1 MFSRILLIL
10 FLFSC
15 AGGDTFNNSS
25 EKVYVPSSSEK
36 KELSKEDDYDS
47 RYSEAFIG
55 QVKKSKKFLR
65 KKDYANAR
73 KVLNTLKDEEISVFE
88 QAEKYNI
95 LGLVYFNEGKISK
108 SQILFQ
114 KAYAKVSGEN
124 SKLKNQLLLNL
135 SAAAYKKSNIKK
147 SVNYLQQIDTS
158 KVTYKDAKKKHLL
171 SYFIATKLQREKEQI
186 HALINYFN
194 NDENRGSVLNSKF
207 YTVLKEKF
215 FKQEEIEQ
223 KNYIEQ
229 YKDQK
234 NNFAMRE
241 LVVTYRNALKQ
252 RGDRNSVDELQGII
266 GTDYL
271 QYDSEINFF
280 EAIDRTKVGIVLP
293 LTGDKANFATKILSG
308 VSLAL
313 KSIGEPFELIV
324 RDSQNIPALATAKIS
339 ELIEQETVSLI
350 IGGLFSNTS
359 EREYEAA
366 RKRGVVFLSLS
377 QVNTNR
383 FNKNKLLVELQGSI
397 ESQVNAALNNE
408 VASRIGRKVTL
419 LYPNNELGHSY
430 LDEFWNQANV
440 NGFELVETSGFE
452 KGINDFREAIGKLSG
467 IEYTRAKEKEYREL
481 VKKYKQEG
489 QEEKIEEIELLKPT
503 LEYDWVFIPSF
514 PKEAL
519 QIIPSFKYL
528 GVKDINFI
536 GGPSWKS
543 RSLISQKKYLGNV
556 NFVTDVEGM
565 RKNEFVTNYKNSMG
579 MMPKLLETLGYESI
593 YLANQ
598 ILSTNFSTRKEL
610 GESLMSRSRL
620 DSYLGEWNSEQNLWL
635 KKMKVEKL

>member
-1 MFSRILLIL
+1 MFSKILILLFI
-10 FLFSC
+10 FSC
-15 AGGDTFNNSS
+15 AGGDTYQGSS
-25 EKVYVPSSSEK
+25 DKVYVPTTSDK
-36 KELSKEDDYDS
+36 TELSKEDEYDS
-47 RYSEAFIG
+47 RYSEVFIG

-73 KVLNTLKDEEISVFE
+73 KTLNTLKDEEISVFE
-88 QAEKYNI
+88 QAEKYNV

-108 SQILFQ
+108 AQILFE
-114 KAYAKVSGEN
+114 KAYAKVAGEN

-135 SAAAYKKSNIKK
+135 SAAAYKKSDIKK

-171 SYFIATKLQREKEQI
+171 SYFIATKLKRENEQI
-186 HALINYFN
+186 HALINYFD
-194 NDENRGSVLNSKF
+194 NDENRGNVLQSKF

-215 FKQEEIEQ
+215 FKQDELVQ
-223 KNYIEQ
+223 KSFIEQ
-229 YKDQK
+229 YKNQK

-241 LVVTYRNALKQ
+241 MVVTYRNALKQ
-252 RGDRNSVDELQGII
+252 KGDRSSVDELQSII

-271 QYDSEINFF
+271 QYESQINFF
-280 EAIDRTKVGIVLP
+280 SAIDRSKVGIVLP
-293 LTGDKANFATKILSG
+293 LTGEKANFATKILSG

-313 KSIGEPFELIV
+313 KNIGEPFELVV
-324 RDSQNIPALATAKIS
+324 RDSQNIPALAVAKVS
-339 ELIEQETVSLI
+339 ELIEQENVSLI

-366 RKRGVVFLSLS
+366 RKRGVIFLSLS

-397 ESQVNAALNNE
+397 ESQVSAALNNE
-408 VASRIGRKVTL
+408 VASRIGNKVTL

-430 LDEFWNQANV
+430 LDEFWNQAKV
-440 NGFELVETSGFE
+440 NGFELIETSGFE

-481 VKKYKQEG
+481 VKQYKKDGE
-489 QEEKIEEIELLKPT
+489 EEKIEEIELLKPT

-528 GVKDINFI
+528 GVKDINFV

-543 RSLISQKKYLGNV
+543 RSLFSQKKYLGNV
-556 NFVTDVEGM
+556 NFVTDIEGM
-565 RKNEFVTNYKNSMG
+565 RKNEFVNIYKSSMG
-579 MMPKLLETLGYESI
+579 MMPKLLETLGYESV

-598 ILSTNFSTRKEL
+598 ILSNNFSTRKEL
-610 GESLMSRSRL
+610 GESLMSKSSL
-620 DSYLGEWNSEQNLWL
+620 NSYLGQWNSENNLWL
-635 KKMKVEKL
+635 KKMRVEKL